1 MSVNDPCTGE
11 LVEPPTVYVV
21 KDNVLYEYT
30 EVDYGNLDDE
40 AEVDDGLNIFPPV
53 IGRLPTA
60 AETAKSASLNVAPT
74 TEVTADTTPA
84 PPATT
89 PPTACIDVPAS
100 PPDNFQLS
108 TNFVLSDLSSKTVL
122 SKNRVTASAGL
133 SVQDIVCNLQAH
145 AQNICEPLAAAYGR
159 SNMTITSGFRL
170 GGGSSQHD
178 KGQATDIQF
187 LGKSNSEV
195 YAIAVFVRDNLPYD
209 QLILEYG
216 GNRPWI
222 HCSFNRAGNRP
233 SSASN
238 KFGTRV
244 SAGSYVWGT
253 LKDMS

>member
-1 MSVNDPCTGE
+1 MVANDPCTGE

-21 KDNVLYEYT
+21 QNDEVYEFT

-40 AEVDDGLNIFPPV
+40 EEADDGLNIFPPV
-53 IGRLPTA
+53 IGRTPTQ
-60 AETAKSASLNVAPT
+60 AETTKSQSLDVAPT
-74 TEVTADTTPA
+74 TEVAEDSTAA
-84 PPATT
+84 PPTIT
-89 PPTACIDVPAS
+89 PPTSCIDVPES

-122 SKNRVTASAGL
+122 SKNRVRASAGL

-145 AQNICEPLAAAYGR
+145 AENICEPLAAAYGR
-159 SNMTITSGFRL
+159 NNMTITSGFRL

-187 LGKSNSEV
+187 LGKTNTQV
-195 YAIAVFVRDNLPYD
+195 YDIAVFVRDNLNYD

-216 GNRPWI
+216 GNRPWLHI
-222 HCSFNRAGNRP
+222 SFNRAGNR
-233 SSASN
+233 SSGASN

-244 SAGSYVWGT
+244 SAGSYVWGS
-253 LKDMS
+253 LKNMS

>member
-1 MSVNDPCTGE
+1 MSVNDPCSGE
-11 LVEPPTVYVV
+11 LVEPETVYVV

-40 AEVDDGLNIFPPV
+40 EESDDGLNIFPPV
-53 IGRLPTA
+53 IGRLPTQAEITKSQSLAVPPGVEIA
-60 AETAKSASLNVAPT
+60 ADATLP
-74 TEVTADTTPA
+74 
-84 PPATT
+84 PPAIT
-89 PPTACIDVPAS
+89 PPTACIDVPDP

-122 SKNRVTASAGL
+122 SKNRVTASGGL
-133 SVQDIVCNLQAH
+133 TVQEIVCNLQAH

-187 LGKSNSEV
+187 LGKSNTDV
-195 YAIAVFVRDNLPYD
+195 YNIAVWVRDNLPYD
-209 QLILEYG
+209 QLIYELG
-216 GNRPWI
+216 GHFPWLHI
-222 HCSFNRAGNRP
+222 SFNRNGNRP

-238 KFGTRV
+238 KFGTRI
-244 SAGSYVWGT
+244 SAGSYVWGS
-253 LKDMS
+253 LNNIS

>member
-1 MSVNDPCTGE
+1 MSLNDPCTGE
-11 LVEPPTVYVV
+11 LVEPETIYVV

-40 AEVDDGLNIFPPV
+40 EEADDGLNIFPPV
-53 IGRLPTA
+53 IGRLPTQAEITKSQSLAVPPGAEVA
-60 AETAKSASLNVAPT
+60 ADA
-74 TEVTADTTPA
+74 TPA

-89 PPTACIDVPAS
+89 PPTACMEVPDP

-108 TNFVLSDLSSKTVL
+108 PNFVLSDLSSKTVL
-122 SKNRVTASAGL
+122 SKNRVKASGGL
-133 SVQDIVCNLQAH
+133 TVQDIVCNLQAH

-170 GGGSSQHD
+170 GGGTSQHD

-222 HCSFNRAGNRP
+222 HCSFNRAGNRA

-244 SAGSYVWGT
+244 SAGVYVWGS